1 MEGFLTFLSNH
12 YIYFL
17 IAAGVLLFALLGFVF
32 DLKKRKETPE
42 VSEEEIPNV
51 APEPEV
57 NNQENLTADNM
68 NVGNEVPSEEINP
81 APPMPVE
88 NEMQVNNTPIVENNA
103 QFKQPVMT
111 NNTPVNNPEP
121 MSNVVNNPAQQDN
134 LNNTVNTPTDN
145 TNGFN

>member
-57 NNQENLTADNM
+57 NNQENLTVDNM
-68 NVGNEVPSEEINP
+68 NVGNGVPSEEINP

-88 NEMQVNNTPIVENNA
+88 NEVQVNNTPTVENNA
-103 QFKQPVMT
+103 QFEQPVMT

-121 MSNVVNNPAQQDN
+121 MPNIVNNPVQQDN